1 MAKNDIFIIYMT
13 TESIDGKINPLKKG
27 FREQETFTIDEF
39 RGFPLTSEI
48 PDGVDIHEE
57 IIGFFT
63 TKNKAISSLLENTG
77 VELKELNVH
86 DTDAVAIAEP
96 IFDVDD
102 DTDDRFMTTFVLRK
116 LQLNQFTPEFYVN
129 FCMDDNNDDTI
140 IEVHQDFLDTFNDF
154 SKQYGAGR
162 DDMNEII
169 QMHINEDFDDTT
181 NKN

>member
-27 FREQETFTIDEF
+27 FREQKTFTIDEF
-39 RGFPLTSEI
+39 RGFPLTTEI

-63 TKNKAISSLLENTG
+63 SKSKAIASLLENTG
-77 VELKELNVH
+77 VELRELNIH
-86 DTDAVAIAEP
+86 ETDAVAIAEP

-102 DTDDRFMTTFVLRK
+102 KTDNRFMTTFVLRK
-116 LQLNQFTPEFYVN
+116 LQMNQFTPEFYEN
-129 FCMDDNNDDTI
+129 FCIGDEDDTI

-154 SKQYGAGR
+154 SKQYGVGR
-162 DDMNEII
+162 DDMNEVI
-169 QMHINEDFDDTT
+169 QMHLNEDLDDTT